1 MKDFKLKLSDKKVTE
16 QEIRNWERKV
26 KQLNVSNSFN
36 GRPVLSNE
44 EFLSEVLNFLQVD
57 FERLHR
63 GFLIHSDTWTYSE
76 TEAWTKKYN
85 QTTESVNLHMRL
97 YFLYT
102 GQDFKFSI

>member
-16 QEIRNWERKV
+16 SEISNWEKKV

-36 GRPVLSNE
+36 GRPVVSNQD
-44 EFLSEVLNFLQVD
+44 FLTEVLDQLQND
-57 FERLHR
+57 FDRLHK

-76 TEAWTKKYN
+76 TETWTKKYN
-85 QTTESVNLHMRL
+85 QTTEAINLHMRL

-102 GQDFKFSI
+102 GQDYKFS